1 MSKAEYFRDKAVEC
15 DKLADEAK
23 DVEAKRLLREAAEN
37 WRYMAAQ
44 AERLSSV
51 SFRRCPNSGEIS

>member
-37 WRYMAAQ
+37 WRSMAAQ
-44 AERLSSV
+44 AERL
-51 SFRRCPNSGEIS
+51 RL